1 MANEKT
7 IDGKTAETTPAPKAT
22 PVAAPEKSA
31 KIVPS
36 SIAVVSKAPETPKAV
51 TTTAPATTKEAEAKT
66 AAAPAPVAKAPEPA
80 KKAEP
85 KKAAAKKKTVK
96 KVKTKAKAKPKAKA
110 QVKAKAAVSSKT
122 KPTTS
127 KTVKND
133 ILKDMEKAMTQ
144 NKAKFDTIAQD
155 LADTGRENFEIYYKS
170 YGIFVK
176 GLEDL
181 AKAQAGY
188 VQSFAE
194 KQAEVVNKSF
204 KVKTLNELSELQNTA
219 SQEAF
224 NDLLEIATKTSE
236 QYVKVVTESFDPL
249 NEQLNKTIQKV
260 SENIAA

>member
-7 IDGKTAETTPAPKAT
+7 IDGKTNQTTSAPKPT
-22 PVAAPEKSA
+22 LVAATEKST
-31 KIVPS
+31 KIAPS
-36 SIAVVSKAPETPKAV
+36 SIAVVSKASEAPKAV
-51 TTTAPATTKEAEAKT
+51 TTTEPAAKKEADTKTTATPAPA
-66 AAAPAPVAKAPEPA
+66 AKAAKPE

-85 KKAAAKKKTVK
+85 QKAAAKKKSVK

-110 QVKAKAAVSSKT
+110 KAAVSNKA
-122 KPTTS
+122 KPTKS